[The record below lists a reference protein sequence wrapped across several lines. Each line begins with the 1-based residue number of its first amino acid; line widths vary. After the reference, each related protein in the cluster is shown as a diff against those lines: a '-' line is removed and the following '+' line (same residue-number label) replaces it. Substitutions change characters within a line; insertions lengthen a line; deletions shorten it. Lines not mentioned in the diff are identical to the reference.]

1 MGSSLE
7 SEKTYTLGI
16 NQFADMTEEEFENSY
31 LIPTN
36 LLYKILPAEGIAPI
50 FNLIFPKNKAEKEK

>member
-1 MGSSLE
+1 
-7 SEKTYTLGI
+7 
-16 NQFADMTEEEFENSY
+16 MTEEEFENSY

-50 FNLIFPKNKAEKEK
+50 FNLIFPKNKEEKDK